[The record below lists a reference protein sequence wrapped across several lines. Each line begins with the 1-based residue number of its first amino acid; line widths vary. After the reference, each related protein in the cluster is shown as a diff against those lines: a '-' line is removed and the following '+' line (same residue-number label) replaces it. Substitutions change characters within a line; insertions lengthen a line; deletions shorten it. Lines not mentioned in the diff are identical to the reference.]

1 MAFQCTALNVLFT
14 APGDTQDLI
23 DAGFVAVGKWNENH
37 AQDTGFVLIPRHYSR
52 GAVSLFASGSDGQS
66 IINDSLVA
74 DADIVI
80 SVFRERF
87 GTPTP
92 RAPSG
97 TAEEIKVTLDSGRRL
112 HIYFSEES
120 RPPTVDL
127 DQLRAVR
134 DFKDGLTDGL
144 WQVFDSPATFAE
156 LINRALLADARHFK
170 GSPPV
175 NGSPPAISAPAPVE
189 PPRPPVELQIAVEG
203 AAIGV
208 TGAGKMMDDWI
219 TLDTKRELAA
229 FEERTTT
236 PSSVADYSLQKA
248 LGMTQPDPIK
258 KVEFDA
264 RREEWEG
271 RVRDGWSEGM
281 DYLAGFAANALSFSI
296 LNDADS
302 SVKNLRVDLTFVG
315 AEGTEVVS
323 ASDFDMAE
331 VFPSLFPSEKPYDPF
346 AAARSSL
353 RSVNNPVT
361 WENHDG
367 NLVVTIEQDFV
378 RSRTP
383 WKGGEGEV
391 VLVLRDPL
399 LSEVTVRWRATAE
412 SFEGNIDG
420 ELTVPVIRP
429 TAQELFK
436 EARAKS
442 RRRN

>member
-1 MAFQCTALNVLFT
+1 MSFQCTALNVLFT

-37 AQDTGFVLIPRHYSR
+37 AQDWGVVLIPRHYSR

-66 IINDSLVA
+66 VINDSLVA

-92 RAPSG
+92 RALSG

-120 RPPTVDL
+120 RPPAADL
-127 DQLRAVR
+127 DQLKAVR
-134 DFKDGLTDGL
+134 GFKKGLTDGL
-144 WQVFDSPATFAE
+144 WQVFDSPAAFAE
-156 LINRALLADARHFK
+156 LVNRALIADVRHFK
-170 GSPPV
+170 GSAPV
-175 NGSPPAISAPAPVE
+175 TSAPVPVE
-189 PPRPPVELQIAVEG
+189 PSRPPVELQIAVEG

-208 TGAGKMMDDWI
+208 TGAGKMMENWI
-219 TLDTKRELAA
+219 TLETDRETAA
-229 FEERTTT
+229 FEERAAT
-236 PSSVADYSLQKA
+236 PASVVDYSLQKA
-248 LGMTQPDPIK
+248 LGRTQPDPIK

-264 RREEWEG
+264 RREEWER
-271 RVRDGWSEGM
+271 RVRDGWPEGM

-315 AEGTEVVS
+315 AEGTEVLS
-323 ASDFDMAE
+323 ESDFDIAK

-353 RSVNNPVT
+353 RSINNPVT
-361 WENHDG
+361 WENQAG

-412 SFEGNIDG
+412 SFEGDIDG